1 MKYFKFI
8 QTLLFILLAAACN
21 VKKYYASFRN
31 KNRRI
36 GIKEI
41 AATSYNNEAWKD
53 VIQYYKQL
61 TEKFPNDAESWY
73 RIGNAY
79 TQLNQ
84 TRFALG
90 AYQKALAIDSSN
102 NKILH
107 NMGVVQLQESTR
119 TFLDLKNQTQPNDP
133 LHIRAQ
139 LVINAIANLF
149 YKEFEIEMEN

>member
-1 MKYFKFI
+1 MKYFKLS
-8 QTLLFILLAAACN
+8 TLLFILLAAACN
-21 VKKYYASFRN
+21 VKNTMPASET
-31 KNRRI
+31 KI
-36 GIKEI
+36 DESALKKI

-61 TEKFPNDAESWY
+61 TEKFPSDAESWY

-79 TQLNQ
+79 AQLNQ
-84 TRFALG
+84 TRFAVD

-102 NKILH
+102 SKILH

-133 LHIRAQ
+133 LHIRAK